1 MANNNI
7 SISVKDHK
15 FKIKVGNENTA
26 IKKHKN
32 EAMVMGN

>member
-7 SISVKDHK
+7 SISVKDHR

-26 IKKHKN
+26 IKKT
-32 EAMVMGN
+32 